1 MIRLTVP
8 LIEEDDL
15 AAVREVLLSGM
26 LVQGPR
32 VAAFEAAVAS
42 RAGVT
47 HAVAVS
53 NGTAALHLALLALDV
68 RPGDLVLV
76 AAYSWPATAN
86 VVELC
91 GAQPVFI
98 DVIPETGNMD
108 PAALG
113 ASLDRLMAL
122 PETARRV
129 RAVLPVHAFGQL
141 ADMLP
146 ILAHANRHGIPVVED
161 AACALGAMLDGRPA
175 GSWGVFAC
183 FSFHP
188 RKAVTTGEGGAIVT
202 RDPVL
207 AKRLRV
213 LRNHGLDPEAPSPD
227 FVQAGFNYRLTEFQA
242 ALGECQMR
250 KLDRVLS
257 ARRALAAGYAERFAE
272 NRITLPV
279 IPPGHAPVHQSFVV
293 GLNDADSQ
301 RRGDIIRRL
310 REAGVE
316 TTIGTWHLPL
326 TRFFRSRYGHRVGE
340 FPGADRAFAR
350 ALTLPLYPGMSGD
363 QQDQVVAA
371 LNSIL
376 GH

>member
-250 KLDRVLS
+250 KLDRVIS